1 MQATGKCANKACVT
15 FARSALLLALLA
27 VTACTKHPNDVS
39 SLLPA
44 PRPSAEEVRLVM
56 INERKDEVLRQLAI
70 CESGDHGDSP
80 VPVVGGRGAYLG
92 RFQFAPRTVINY
104 VQQMD
109 GRTLSWGEATALAHN
124 YSQAAAL
131 AKWVIFERDGLYNWP
146 ACSKKLGLAR
156 QVAEIKAL

>member
-1 MQATGKCANKACVT
+1 MT
-15 FARSALLLALLA
+15 FARSVLLLALLT
-27 VTACTKHPNDVS
+27 VTACAKHPSSES

-44 PRPSAEEVRLVM
+44 ARPSAEDMRLVM
-56 INERKDEVLRQLAI
+56 INERKDEMLRQLAT

-131 AKWVIFERDGLYNWP
+131 AKWVIFERDGISNWP
-146 ACSKKLGLAR
+146 ACSRKLGLAK
-156 QVAEIKAL
+156 QVADIKAM